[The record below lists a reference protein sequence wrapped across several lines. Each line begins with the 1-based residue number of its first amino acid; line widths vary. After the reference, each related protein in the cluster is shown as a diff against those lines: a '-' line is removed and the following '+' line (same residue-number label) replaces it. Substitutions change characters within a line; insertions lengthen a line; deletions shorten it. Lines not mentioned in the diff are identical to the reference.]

1 MPKSTYRDPIF
12 HGECVSLTV
21 LQQRLQ
27 IFIKYSKCFRKA
39 IVDIALV
46 IKDNYFGYLYK

>member
-1 MPKSTYRDPIF
+1 MPKNTYRDPIF
-12 HGECVSLTV
+12 HGECFTT
-21 LQQRLQ
+21 
-27 IFIKYSKCFRKA
+27 A